1 MSKITRGVSLY
12 SFQEEMFL
20 GQMNVEDC
28 VAFATSIGANA
39 IELLPE
45 QNMPSFPNITDAQ
58 IGEWQDMLA
67 RHGAHFSAYDM
78 FLDTKLRKDRE
89 MSDEEQVESV
99 HRDLILCNRLGIKN
113 MRIVIFVRPD
123 ILEKC
128 VPMAEKL
135 DVHMGVEVH
144 APWYLDHAW
153 ILRTIEVADR
163 LNTKHLGIL
172 PDMGIFM
179 KHYPPVMR
187 ARFERQGARPEVTQ
201 FIVDQHEQ
209 KVMAEYTIYEVAVK
223 MQGNKAEVAMAETL
237 RHAPFANPK
246 RIGDFAP
253 YFHHIQAKFYEMDE
267 DCTDPALAYDEVIP
281 ELVKAGWVGTL
292 SSEYEGNRWVQD
304 VSAVDSR
311 EQVRR
316 QHVMFERLIAEAEAK
331 YGTAAVGA

>member
-1 MSKITRGVSLY
+1 MSKIKRGISLY

-20 GQMNVEDC
+20 GKMSVEDC
-28 VAFATSIGANA
+28 IAFGASIGAHG
-39 IELLPE
+39 IEVLPE
-45 QNMPSFPNITDAQ
+45 QNMPTFPNITDAQ
-58 IGEWQDMLA
+58 IGQWQDMLE
-67 RHGAHFSAYDM
+67 RHGAHFTCYDM
-78 FLDTKLRKDRE
+78 FLDTKRRKDRL
-89 MSDEEQVESV
+89 MSDEEQVESI
-99 HRDLILCNRLGIKN
+99 HRDLILANRLGIKN
-113 MRIVIFVRPD
+113 MRILIFVRPD

-163 LNTKHLGIL
+163 LKTKHLGIL

-179 KHYPPVMR
+179 KHYPPAFR

-209 KVMAEYTIYEVAVK
+209 KVMCEYTIYEVAVK

-237 RHAPFANPK
+237 RHAPYANPK

-253 YFHHIQAKFYEMDE
+253 YFRHIQAKFYEMNE

-281 ELVKAGWVGTL
+281 ELVRAGWEGTL
-292 SSEYEGNRWVQD
+292 SSEYEGNRWIQD
-304 VSAVDSR
+304 VHEVDSR

-316 QHVMFERLIAEAEAK
+316 QHVMFERLIAKAEAE
-331 YGTAAVGA
+331 VL

>member
-1 MSKITRGVSLY
+1 MTSKIKRGISLY

-20 GQMNVEDC
+20 GKMSVEDC
-28 VAFATSIGANA
+28 VAFGAGIGAPG
-39 IELLPE
+39 IEILPE
-45 QNMPSFPNITDAQ
+45 QNMPTFPNITDTQ
-58 IGEWQDMLA
+58 VGEWRDMLE
-67 RHGAHFSAYDM
+67 RHGAHFTCYDM
-78 FLDTKLRKDRE
+78 FLDTKRRKDRL
-89 MSDEEQVESV
+89 MSDEEQVESI
-99 HRDLILCNRLGIKN
+99 HRDLILCNRLGIRN
-113 MRIVIFVRPD
+113 MRILIFVRPD
-123 ILEKC
+123 ILENC

-163 LNTKHLGIL
+163 LGTKHLGIL

-179 KHYPPVMR
+179 KHYPPAFR

-201 FIVDQHEQ
+201 FIVDQHEA
-209 KVMAEYTIYEVAVK
+209 KVMCEYTIYEVAVK

-237 RHAPFANPK
+237 RHAPYANPK

-253 YFHHIQAKFYEMDE
+253 YFRHIQAKFYEMNE

-281 ELVKAGWVGTL
+281 ELVKAGWEGTL
-292 SSEYEGNRWVQD
+292 SSEYEGNRWIQD
-304 VSAVDSR
+304 VHEVDSR

-316 QHVMFERLIAEAEAK
+316 QHVMFKRLIAKAEAEFA
-331 YGTAAVGA
+331 